1 MKALASI
8 SLGLV
13 LLVAL
18 LFFLRRT
25 PDAESAAPDTPSTA
39 LERDGAPA
47 PLAPAPETVA
57 PTDSRLDSRLEIAAE
72 AEDAPTTASAL
83 DLGPSLRG
91 TVAVLDER
99 GLEVPE
105 PSGVFTLSLQ
115 SQGQYGSTEIA
126 FERGA
131 WTTRFNRAGTD
142 SVAVLD
148 ANVGT
153 RFARVDSPAKGIPLP
168 ESMELDVRL
177 TLPPRARLHVFD
189 AETTV
194 ELTGITLVKT
204 LEYPRD
210 VLEHPGQDFAERIVA
225 RGLASPIE
233 LDAYQDDLAVW
244 DDVRTLVGV
253 DGYAWAL
260 ATVDLMVGGEHQV
273 LLRRGG
279 ALDLEV
285 RGARVAAPE
294 TRLRFRSPTEP
305 LHLLEIPL
313 GSQTRFLVNGLRPG
327 PLRIGAEFPPLLSL
341 PRSFGETTVEIVAG
355 EVAHAV
361 LELTPPQE
369 LAVAD
374 MVCIVHV
381 DKAWQCDR
389 LVYRLSSIDASTS
402 GQASFVEGKVP
413 HYMATQ
419 LGFHAFRL
427 RIYDLAVGSYLLEL
441 ENPSASWVLELTP
454 EGLFVDDLVIGAPVE
469 LRLRVLDA
477 DTSAEL
483 RTAHVGWHA
492 RPPVPRPT
500 GLEQEAQFDAN
511 VERYVVRSA
520 AVSIE
525 LWVTEDGYLPSFSE
539 LDLSTGITEHTV
551 RLERACAIVLRL
563 KAGDVALTIP
573 SGWSASPTS
582 ASTGGE
588 TRMVEFGTSEV
599 RFVVSAP
606 GTYELAPPKLP
617 GYKQPPLQ
625 RIEVFAGKDTVH
637 VVEYELE
644 RP

>member
-18 LFFLRRT
+18 LFLLRRT
-25 PDAESAAPDTPSTA
+25 PDAESGAPGNSAAAFEHDEAPAAPAAPS
-39 LERDGAPA
+39 EPA
-47 PLAPAPETVA
+47 GGSDPRLNSRAEVA
-57 PTDSRLDSRLEIAAE
+57 PQ
-72 AEDAPTTASAL
+72 AEDASTPASAI

-91 TVAVLDER
+91 TVVVLDER

-105 PSGVFTLSLQ
+105 PSGVFTLWLR
-115 SQGQYGSTEIA
+115 SQGQDGSTEVA
-126 FERGA
+126 FERGV
-131 WTTRFNRAGTD
+131 WSTRFNRAGTD

-148 ANVGT
+148 AKVGT

-168 ESMELDVRL
+168 ESMELEVRL
-177 TLPPRARLHVFD
+177 TLPPRARLHVLD
-189 AETTV
+189 AETAV

-204 LEYPRD
+204 LKYPLD
-210 VLEHPGQDFAERIVA
+210 VLEHPGQDFAERVVA
-225 RGLASPIE
+225 RGLTSPIG
-233 LDAYQDDLAVW
+233 LDPYQGELAVW

-253 DGYAWAL
+253 EGYAWAL

-285 RGARVAAPE
+285 RGARAAAPE

-305 LHLLEIPL
+305 LPLLEIPL
-313 GSQTRFLVNGLRPG
+313 GAQTRFRIDGLRPG
-327 PLRIGAEFPPLLSL
+327 PLRIGAEFPRVASDS
-341 PRSFGETTVEIVAG
+341 RTFGETTVQIASG
-355 EVAHAV
+355 SVAHAV
-361 LELTPPQE
+361 LELTPPPE

-374 MVCIVHV
+374 VTCIVHV
-381 DKAWQCDR
+381 DKAWQCRR
-389 LVYRLSSIDASTS
+389 LVFRLRPLEASTS
-402 GQASFVEGKVP
+402 GQASSVDGIAVAYP
-413 HYMATQ
+413 ATQ
-419 LGFHAFRL
+419 PGFHAFRL

-441 ENPSASWVLELTP
+441 EHPSASWVLDVPP
-454 EGLFVDDLVIGAPVE
+454 EGLGVDDLVIGAPVE

-477 DTSAEL
+477 ATGAEL

-520 AVSIE
+520 AVPIE

-551 RLERACAIVLRL
+551 QLERACAIVLRL
-563 KAGDVALTIP
+563 KSADAALTIP
-573 SGWSASPTS
+573 TGWSDSPTS
-582 ASTGGE
+582 PSTGGE

-606 GTYELAPPKLP
+606 GTYELTPPKLP
-617 GYKQPPLQ
+617 GYKEPPLQ
-625 RIEVFAGKDTVH
+625 RIEVFSGKDTVH

-644 RP
+644 R